1 MVAFQVL
8 QGLESTDPPSS
19 KPRVY
24 NQGLF
29 DIRPFSSV
37 GILDPLTCVPKIWP
51 RILRVLTKGPWEASC
66 LITGYTTRNLK

>member
-1 MVAFQVL
+1 MAVQSPHVL

-37 GILDPLTCVPKIWP
+37 GILDPLTCAPKIWP
-51 RILRVLTKGPWEASC
+51 RILRVLTNIGARGKLHA
-66 LITGYTTRNLK
+66 

>member
-1 MVAFQVL
+1 MSNDLGSFQVL

-37 GILDPLTCVPKIWP
+37 GILDPLTCAPKI
-51 RILRVLTKGPWEASC
+51 
-66 LITGYTTRNLK
+66 